1 MAFNGSGV
9 YNLVMDWVADAAA
22 GIKIRADRHM
32 TQDQDFASG
41 ISNCIARDGQSI
53 ISANTPWNGKRITN
67 LGDPSAAQDAM
78 TRAYFDAQ
86 MALPGV
92 SRAFVQAQVKTTT
105 GSIVLH
111 ADTRAFLVEVQGG
124 GGGGNQGPSSASG
137 QGAAAGGGGAGG
149 YCAKWIIRPS
159 GAYSPA
165 CSVGA
170 VAAGQAAGNGS
181 QFVDGTSTLTAG
193 GGGVGTLGAAAAMIS
208 LGGGAG
214 GSAVGGDINVVGAK
228 GARSIVVNVGG
239 PGGNVLAN
247 GGDGGQSRFGGP
259 GAGGTVTTSS
269 ATGVTGSNGGLG
281 AGGGGG
287 VALNG
292 GGGYG
297 GGGGGAGIVIITE
310 FQ

>member
-111 ADTRAFLVEVQGG
+111 APFWSRCRA
-124 GGGGNQGPSSASG
+124 A
-137 QGAAAGGGGAGG
+137 
-149 YCAKWIIRPS
+149 
-159 GAYSPA
+159 
-165 CSVGA
+165 A
-170 VAAGQAAGNGS
+170 VAAIRGHRRPLVRAQP
-181 QFVDGTSTLTAG
+181 L
-193 GGGVGTLGAAAAMIS
+193 AAAALAAIARNGS
-208 LGGGAG
+208 FGRAG
-214 GSAVGGDINVVGAK
+214 LTVRP
-228 GARSIVVNVGG
+228 ARSARWQPVR
-239 PGGNVLAN
+239 P
-247 GGDGGQSRFGGP
+247 P
-259 GAGGTVTTSS
+259 
-269 ATGVTGSNGGLG
+269 ATARSLSMAPVR
-281 AGGGGG
+281 
-287 VALNG
+287 
-292 GGGYG
+292 
-297 GGGGGAGIVIITE
+297 
-310 FQ
+310 